1 MTKVSTQALP
11 TGALIEGYRDAGAY
25 TDCFVAV
32 VVGRVSH
39 ARFVEA
45 FYTSRW
51 FKLERL
57 VLTLLVGKPSTDDEA
72 RRLAA
77 GQSDAFAAWTV
88 EARAP
93 DQLLVCDYQ
102 SVTRSWL
109 MVAAEEGATTLYFGT
124 VVAPRQRRRT
134 VGAVLLS
141 LGWLHRIYA
150 RILLR
155 SAVAR
160 LAALP
165 PEPPGA

>member
-11 TGALIEGYRDAGAY
+11 SGALIQGYREAGAY
-25 TDCFVAV
+25 TDCFVTV
-32 VVGRVSH
+32 VAGRVSH

-57 VLTLLVGKPSTDDEA
+57 VLALVVAKPSTDADA
-72 RRLAA
+72 RRLAV

-93 DQLLVCDYQ
+93 DQLLVCDFQ
-102 SVTRSWL
+102 SATRSWL
-109 MVAAEEGATTLYFGT
+109 MVAAGEGATTLYFGS
-124 VVAPRQRRRT
+124 VVAPRG
-134 VGAVLLS
+134 GARSAALMLGS

-165 PEPPGA
+165 PEPSGA